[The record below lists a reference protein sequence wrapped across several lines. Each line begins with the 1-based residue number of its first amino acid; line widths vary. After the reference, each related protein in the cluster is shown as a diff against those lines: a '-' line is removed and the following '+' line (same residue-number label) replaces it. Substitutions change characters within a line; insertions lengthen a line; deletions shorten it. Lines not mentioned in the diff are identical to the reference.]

1 VQKKGTPGS
10 ADLPR
15 LEPRD
20 PVPYQSGEY
29 NTCFLE
35 EYPRENQLIF
45 KLQQRKSSKI
55 KQLAENVVSQLSPDW
70 RESVEAGT
78 QAEDLFLRRE
88 LARYFKVSKDCR
100 LIEDHT
106 VFRVTADKKVAV
118 QVLAVRGLHKRGT
131 LR

>member
-1 VQKKGTPGS
+1 
-10 ADLPR
+10 
-15 LEPRD
+15 
-20 PVPYQSGEY
+20 
-29 NTCFLE
+29 LE

-70 RESVEAGT
+70 RDSVDSVAE
-78 QAEDLFLRRE
+78 AEDQFLRRE

-106 VFRVTADKKVAV
+106 TFRVTADKKVAL
-118 QVLAVRGLHKRGT
+118 QVLAIRNLPKRGT
-131 LR
+131 CR